1 MFSRNKAISWNRDE
15 PIIDSI
21 WQNGEFTVW
30 VQRVSKLPWVQTL
43 AHRVRQV
50 AVKVWVR

>member
-1 MFSRNKAISWNRDE
+1 MLSSNKAMSWNRDE

-30 VQRVSKLPWVQTL
+30 VQRFSKLPWVQTL
-43 AHRVRQV
+43 VHRVRQV
-50 AVKVWVR
+50 AVKVWVH